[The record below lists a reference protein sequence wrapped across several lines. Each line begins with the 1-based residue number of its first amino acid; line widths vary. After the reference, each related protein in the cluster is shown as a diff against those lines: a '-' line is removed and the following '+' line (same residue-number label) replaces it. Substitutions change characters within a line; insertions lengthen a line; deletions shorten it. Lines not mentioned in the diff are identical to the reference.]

1 MSAGYVWGIWTASGF
16 CLRDPACC
24 QGVIVSKE
32 IGQGQLMLHLLAAA
46 LSPSALQYCLS
57 GPVSGEG
64 GCLWCLTVSGC
75 CLRDPVCCQGGDSIK
90 TSRERS
96 VSVMLLVP
104 QKMPL

>member
-1 MSAGYVWGIWTASGF
+1 MLSGGDSLKRNRARPVSVALISCRLVSQCLTILSVWPSVWG
-16 CLRDPACC
+16 R
-24 QGVIVSKE
+24 GVSV
-32 IGQGQLMLHLLAAA
+32 
-46 LSPSALQYCLS
+46 
-57 GPVSGEG
+57 
-64 GCLWCLTVSGC
+64 VSGC

>member
-1 MSAGYVWGIWTASGF
+1 M
-16 CLRDPACC
+16 
-24 QGVIVSKE
+24 IVSKE
-32 IGQGQLMLHLLAAA
+32 IGQGQLVLHLLAAA

-57 GPVSGEG
+57 GPVPGEG

-75 CLRDPVCCQGGDSIK
+75 CKGGDSIK

>member
-1 MSAGYVWGIWTASGF
+1 MFLGGDCLKRNWARPVSVALISCRLVSQCLTILSVWPSVWG
-16 CLRDPACC
+16 R
-24 QGVIVSKE
+24 
-32 IGQGQLMLHLLAAA
+32 
-46 LSPSALQYCLS
+46 
-57 GPVSGEG
+57 

-96 VSVMLLVP
+96 VGVMLFVP